1 MIAAAPAALLVY
13 IASNGDWQHR
23 GLDAAVQAL
32 VWGGSIGATRT
43 LGGAAITALG
53 PRVSVG
59 RGVLIAAVAST
70 AASVWLPHEHH
81 VALTMLM
88 LGAVV
93 FTAGAAW
100 ETFSI
105 RRITPAVRLL
115 LVGMSGATET
125 LINDIRRGRSG
136 GHELVGVVADP
147 SVMPPGGPHVP
158 ILGSVD
164 ELEAVIAE
172 QRPDLVVLAPG
183 PKHPN
188 TFLRL
193 LDAAE
198 SGFRVVQFAEF
209 YEYAFGR
216 VPLEDLPQEWFMSVL
231 HLYRGSYSRL
241 AKRTIDLAGASLLIL
256 LTLPLF
262 PLLALLV
269 RQTDGSVIFRQVRLG
284 EHGKLFTLYKFRTMR
299 ADAEAPG
306 QAVWAG
312 AADPRVTRAGG
323 FMRRLRLDE
332 LPQLWNVIR
341 GDMSLVGPRPERP
354 EFLSELTRNV
364 PYWKRRHLVKPGL
377 TGWAQVRQGYVNS
390 ADATSTKLSF
400 DLWYLRHRSLT
411 VDLAILMRTALV
423 VVRGDRAPAHAV
435 GPVPAPM
442 VEPSDT

>member
-1 MIAAAPAALLVY
+1 VVAAAPVALLVY
-13 IASNGDWQHR
+13 VASSGDWAHR
-23 GLDAAVQAL
+23 GLGAAVQAL
-32 VWGGSIGATRT
+32 VWGGSICATRT
-43 LGGAAITALG
+43 LGGAAMTALG
-53 PRVSVG
+53 PRVAVG

-70 AASVWLPHEHH
+70 AASVWLPRERH

-88 LGAVV
+88 LAAVV
-93 FTAGAAW
+93 FVAGAAW

-125 LINDIRRGRSG
+125 LINDIRRGRAG

-158 ILGSVD
+158 LLGSVD
-164 ELEAVIAE
+164 DLEAVIAE
-172 QRPDLVVLAPG
+172 HRPDLVVLAPG
-183 PKHPN
+183 PKPPD

-269 RQTDGSVIFRQVRLG
+269 RQTDGSVIIRQERLG

-306 QAVWAG
+306 QAVWAE

-354 EFLSELTRNV
+354 EFLAELTRSV

-390 ADATSTKLSF
+390 ADATATKLSF

-423 VVRGDRAPAHAV
+423 VVRGDRGAAHAV
-435 GPVPAPM
+435 GPVRAPA